1 MSAIVLDQPAV
12 AALLGAL
19 RVALA
24 VLFVVA
30 LPLFLVATNL
40 KTVALDPNTYAAGF
54 AKYRV
59 AETTGLDQEQLERV
73 AQSFIAYFQAP
84 PGRLEVEVVLGGQRR
99 PLLNERELAHMED
112 VQAIM
117 QLFFRLQT
125 LSGVFLAGFL
135 LLGVFVD
142 RAAFLPEL
150 GRLLLLAAGLTI
162 GLALLVGLL
171 ALTSFSELFLRFHQV
186 AFRNDLWQLDPTRD
200 YLIMLFPEPFWFD
213 ATLRIALLTGLET
226 AAAGLV
232 GFLLTRVNVGA

>member
-1 MSAIVLDQPAV
+1 
-12 AALLGAL
+12 
-19 RVALA
+19 
-24 VLFVVA
+24 
-30 LPLFLVATNL
+30 
-40 KTVALDPNTYAAGF
+40 
-54 AKYRV
+54 
-59 AETTGLDQEQLERV
+59 
-73 AQSFIAYFQAP
+73 
-84 PGRLEVEVVLGGQRR
+84 VELGGQRR
-99 PLLNERELAHMED
+99 PLFNERELAHMED